1 MGTVSIFLGQFKS
14 PIILLLLFAAIL
26 SAFLGDVADALII
39 MVIVL
44 ASGILGFWQE
54 YGANSAVE
62 KLIAMVSVK
71 AEVLR
76 DNKVIEVPFEDVV
89 PVMLSYSTPAM
100 ASPETACCWSPMTY
114 SWMKPC

>member
-1 MGTVSIFLGQFKS
+1 MGDQEKRAFWSESTDEILKELRTSWEGLTEAEAESRLKARGPNTLKPKKRMGTVSIFLGQFKS

-26 SAFLGDVADALII
+26 SAFLGDVPDALII

-62 KLIAMVSVK
+62 KLIAMV
-71 AEVLR
+71 A
-76 DNKVIEVPFEDVV
+76 
-89 PVMLSYSTPAM
+89 
-100 ASPETACCWSPMTY
+100 
-114 SWMKPC
+114 